1 MAFLSFKANFSKS
14 VSFCKLSTNKT
25 SLTSTLFNSKSSRF
39 FTTTQPNPP
48 IELQTTEE
56 SPNDFTDTDNLFNHK
71 KVLSFILKLLDSIF
85 IILDSSD
92 WNCWS
97 LHACLPKSTWEVF

>member
-71 KVLSFILKLLDSIF
+71 KVLSFILKLLAQF
-85 IILDSSD
+85 L
-92 WNCWS
+92 
-97 LHACLPKSTWEVF
+97 